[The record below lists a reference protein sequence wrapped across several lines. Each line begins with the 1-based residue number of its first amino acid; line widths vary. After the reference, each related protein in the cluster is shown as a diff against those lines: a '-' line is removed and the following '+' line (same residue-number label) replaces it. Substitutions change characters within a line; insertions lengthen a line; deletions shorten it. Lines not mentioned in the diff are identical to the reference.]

1 MKIGFQELYGREAE
15 AQKGRYETIK
25 ACFAEVFGPAQN
37 GEWFSAPGRIEIGGN
52 HTDHNHGHVLTAAV
66 NLDIVGLVQKTD
78 NGIIRLKSAEY
89 TKLDQVGVSDL
100 EQRPEK
106 SGSQSLIRGICAKL
120 KEMGYQVGG
129 FDCYTLTRVMK
140 GSGLSSSAAFE
151 VLVVTILSHLYNDD
165 TIDPITAAIVSQY
178 AENVYFGKPSG
189 LLDQMASSVAGFTS
203 IDFKEPTKPVIEKID
218 FDFSS
223 CGYAV
228 CVVDTGGNHTN
239 LTGEY
244 SAIPAEMKQ
253 VAKFFGQEFLRDV
266 KEAEFYEKLGE
277 VRKVTGDRA
286 VLRAMHFFDDDKL
299 AVEEAAALKAGD
311 FESFRRMIRASGLS
325 SLQRLQNVFASVSP
339 EEQGITL
346 ALSLTERI
354 LGKDGAFRVHG
365 GGFAGTIEAFVPQ
378 ERLSEYRAGMEK
390 VFGEGSCHVLSVRQA
405 GGAKVIL

>member
-1 MKIGFQELYGREAE
+1 MKIRFQELYGKEAE
-15 AQKGRYETIK
+15 GQKARYEKVK
-25 ACFAEVFGPAQN
+25 AGFAEMFGPLQN

-66 NLDIVGLVQKTD
+66 NLDIIGLVQKTD
-78 NGIIRLKSAEY
+78 NNIIRLKSAEY
-89 TKLDQVGVSDL
+89 TKLDQVDVSDL

-120 KEMGYQVGG
+120 REMGYQVGG
-129 FDCYTLTRVMK
+129 FDCYTMTRVMK

-165 TIDPITAAIVSQY
+165 AIDPVTTAIISQY

-203 IDFKEPTKPVIEKID
+203 IDFKEPTKPVIEKVD
-218 FDFSS
+218 FDFNS

-244 SAIPAEMKQ
+244 AAIPAEMKQ
-253 VAKFFGQEFLRDV
+253 VAKFFGKEFLRDV
-266 KEAEFYEKLGE
+266 DKTEFYEKLGE

-286 VLRAMHFFDDDKL
+286 VLRAMHFFDDDRL

-311 FESFRRMIRASGLS
+311 FDSFRKMIRASGLS
-325 SLQRLQNVFASVSP
+325 SLQRLQNVFATVSP

-354 LGKDGAFRVHG
+354 LGKDGEFRVHG

-378 ERLSEYRAGMEK
+378 ERLEEYRTGMEK
-390 VFGEGSCHVLSVRQA
+390 VFGEGSCHVLSIRQA
-405 GGAKVIL
+405 GGTKVIL

>member
-15 AQKGRYETIK
+15 TQKARYEKVK
-25 ACFAEVFGPAQN
+25 AGFAEVFGPAEN

-66 NLDIVGLVQKTD
+66 NLDIIGFVQKTD

-89 TKLDQVGVSDL
+89 TKLDQVDISDL
-100 EQRPEK
+100 KQRRET

-129 FDCYTLTRVMK
+129 FDCYTMTRVMK

-165 TIDPITAAIVSQY
+165 AIDPITAAIISQY

-203 IDFKEPTKPVIEKID
+203 IDFKEPTKPVIEKVD
-218 FDFSS
+218 FDFNS

-244 SAIPAEMKQ
+244 AAIPAEMKQ
-253 VAKFFGQEFLRDV
+253 VAKFFGKEFLRDV
-266 KEAEFYEKLGE
+266 DENEFYEKLGE
-277 VRKVTGDRA
+277 VRKVAGDRA
-286 VLRAMHFFDDDKL
+286 VLRAMHFFDDDRL
-299 AVEEAAALKAGD
+299 AVEEAAALKKGD
-311 FESFRRMIRASGLS
+311 FDSFRGMIRASGLS
-325 SLQRLQNVFASVSP
+325 SLQRLQNVFAVVSP

-378 ERLSEYRAGMEK
+378 DQLEEYRSGMEK

-405 GGAKVIL
+405 GGTKVIF